1 MNLLFVCSG
10 NICRSPMAAE
20 QMRHRISVD
29 GIRGWVVDSAGTL
42 GIESSPASHEAIEA
56 MQEVGIDLGAHRSQG
71 IRLEHMQWAD
81 IVIGMTHAHMME
93 LASMFPRDATSRFV
107 LRAFENSAEPD
118 PDAPDLADPI
128 GRSLGFYKKE
138 VPVIERC
145 VDHLIRYL
153 VTRGS

>member
-29 GIRGWVVDSAGTL
+29 GIPGWVVDSAGTL
-42 GIESSPASHEAIEA
+42 GIENSPASHEAVEA
-56 MQEVGIDLGAHRSQG
+56 MKAVGVDLDAHRSQG

-81 IVIGMTHAHMME
+81 VVIGMTHAHMME
-93 LASMFPRDATSRFV
+93 LASMFPRDTTSRFV
-107 LRAFENSAEPD
+107 LRAFENGAEPD

-128 GRSLGFYKKE
+128 GKPLRFYKKQ

-145 VDHLIRYL
+145 TDHLIRYL
-153 VTRGS
+153 VQRGS